1 MKVHVIDY
9 ALLMFFI
16 GDAKS
21 SALGSL
27 GVAWYRDS
35 DSIIGASVSSDIDF
49 KADFRL
55 SCDCGKSCVF
65 SVDSAG
71 KIHERDAIVGMP
83 QQILENVNHTRLSK
97 HARTAANEL
106 SRALG
111 KRVWGLKLSKK
122 FEFKL
127 FDDVEVDFDSL
138 AIVGKCECG
147 KSFGSIWGEKWQTT
161 KIQKAHLFIEEITG
175 NTHFA

>member
-21 SALGSL
+21 SALGGS
-27 GVAWYRDS
+27 GVACYKDS
-35 DSIIGASVSSDIDF
+35 DSIIGVSVSSDIDL

-71 KIHERDAIVGMP
+71 KIHKLDTIVGIP
-83 QQILENVNHTRLSK
+83 QQVIENVNHARLSK
-97 HARTAANEL
+97 NARAAANEL
-106 SRALG
+106 SLVLA
-111 KRVWGLKLSKK
+111 KRVCGLKLSKK

-147 KSFGSIWGEKWQTT
+147 KSFGSIWSEKWQTT
-161 KIQKAHLFIEEITG
+161 KIQNAHLFIEEITG